1 VRALL
6 VTVAAL
12 VVLNTVL
19 LLPRS
24 PRSRT
29 QVRVNAPR
37 ARVGLVF
44 DVGGRGD
51 KSFNDAAFLGIERAV
66 RELGIEAQYL
76 EPGDGS
82 DRESGIRL
90 LAAAGFDLVIGV
102 GFMFSDDMYTV
113 AREYPK
119 VRFACVD
126 YAKFG
131 PQGFVE
137 PPPNMVALKFRE
149 EEGAFLVGAVAA
161 LTSRSGTVGFVGGM
175 DIPLIRRFEAGYRAG
190 VGHVCRRCRVVAGYA
205 GVTADAFKNPAKGKE
220 LGLAQ
225 YGAGADV
232 IFHASGSTGLGV
244 FEAARERG
252 TYAIGVDADQW
263 REAPGRILTSMI
275 KRVDVAVF
283 ETVRAAIDGS
293 FRGGVNTFG
302 LKEGG
307 IDYVYDAHNGP
318 LVGATTHERVEA
330 LRSAIVAG
338 RLTVPTTAAP
348 ASAPASLPG
357 PANEP
362 GSAPVPGS
370 APAPANE
377 PGSGPSAVGQAGERP

>member
-1 VRALL
+1 LL

-24 PRSRT
+24 RT
-29 QVRVNAPR
+29 QVRTTAPR

-131 PQGFVE
+131 PGGFVE

-190 VGHVCRRCRVVAGYA
+190 VGRVCARCRVVAGYA

-252 TYAIGVDADQW
+252 RYAIGVDADQW

-283 ETVRAAIDGS
+283 ETVRAVIDGT
-293 FRGGVNTFG
+293 FHGGVSTFG
-302 LKEGG
+302 LKERG
-307 IDYVYDAHNGP
+307 IDYVYDDHNRA
-318 LVGATTHERVEA
+318 LVGAATHHRVEA
-330 LRSAIVAG
+330 LRQAIITGNLA
-338 RLTVPTTAAP
+338 VPTTAAP
-348 ASAPASLPG
+348 ASAPT
-357 PANEP
+357 
-362 GSAPVPGS
+362 S
-370 APAPANE
+370 APASRLVPA
-377 PGSGPSAVGQAGERP
+377 GGPP

>member
-1 VRALL
+1 VRPLL

-12 VVLNTVL
+12 VVLNAVL
-19 LLPRS
+19 LL

-29 QVRVNAPR
+29 QVRVTAPR

-90 LAAAGFDLVIGV
+90 LAAAGFDLVIGI

-113 AREYPK
+113 AREYPG

-131 PQGFVE
+131 PGGFVE
-137 PPPNMVALKFRE
+137 PPPNLVALKFRE

-190 VGHVCRRCRVVAGYA
+190 VGRVCERCRVVAGYA

-220 LGLAQ
+220 LALAQ

-283 ETVRAAIDGS
+283 ETVRAAIDGT

-302 LKEGG
+302 LKEHG
-307 IDYVYDAHNGP
+307 IDYVVDDHNRA
-318 LVGATTHERVEA
+318 LVGPATHDRVEE
-330 LRSAIVAG
+330 LRHAIVAG
-338 RLTVPTTAAP
+338 RIAVPTTAAP
-348 ASAPASLPG
+348 ASAPAAA
-357 PANEP
+357 PA
-362 GSAPVPGS
+362 S
-370 APAPANE
+370 APATAPA
-377 PGSGPSAVGQAGERP
+377 PP

>member
-1 VRALL
+1 MRALL

-12 VVLNTVL
+12 VVLNAVL
-19 LLPRS
+19 LL

-29 QVRVNAPR
+29 QVRATAPR

-66 RELGIEAQYL
+66 RELGVQAQYL

-131 PQGFVE
+131 PHGFVD
-137 PPPNMVALKFRE
+137 PPPNLVALKFRE

-190 VGHVCRRCRVVAGYA
+190 VGRVCERCRVVAGYA

-283 ETVRAAIDGS
+283 ETVRAATDGT
-293 FRGGVNTFG
+293 FRGGVSTFG

-307 IDYVYDAHNGP
+307 IDYVYDARNQP
-318 LVGATTHERVEA
+318 LVGAATHDRVEE
-330 LRSAIVAG
+330 LRRAIVAG
-338 RLTVPTTAAP
+338 RLAVPTTAAP
-348 ASAPASLPG
+348 ASTPA
-357 PANEP
+357 
-362 GSAPVPGS
+362 S
-370 APAPANE
+370 APAVAPTSAPRPAE
-377 PGSGPSAVGQAGERP
+377 GPP

>member
-1 VRALL
+1 MRPLL

-12 VVLNTVL
+12 VVLNAVL
-19 LLPRS
+19 LLPRGGS
-24 PRSRT
+24 QRRAA
-29 QVRVNAPR
+29 APR

-51 KSFNDAAFLGIERAV
+51 KSFNDAAFIGIERAV
-66 RELGIEAQYL
+66 REFGVEAQYL

-131 PQGFVE
+131 PGGFVK
-137 PPPNMVALKFRE
+137 PPPNLVALKFRE

-161 LTSRSGTVGFVGGM
+161 LTSRTGTVGFVGGM
-175 DIPLIRRFEAGYRAG
+175 DIPLIRRFEAGYRGG
-190 VGHVCRRCRVVAGYA
+190 VARVCERCRVVAGYA

-263 REAPGRILTSMI
+263 KEAPGRILTSMI
-275 KRVDVAVF
+275 KRVDVSVF
-283 ETVRAAIDGS
+283 ETVRAVIDGQ
-293 FRGGVNTFG
+293 FRGGVRTFG

-307 IDYVYDAHNGP
+307 IDWVYDANNRA
-318 LVGATTHERVEA
+318 LVRAATHARVEE
-330 LRSAIVAG
+330 LRREIVAG
-338 RLTVPTTAAP
+338 RLVVPTSSLAPAGAP
-348 ASAPASLPG
+348 ASG
-357 PANEP
+357 PA
-362 GSAPVPGS
+362 G
-370 APAPANE
+370 PA
-377 PGSGPSAVGQAGERP
+377 RP

>member
-1 VRALL
+1 MWYTSIVRPLL

-12 VVLNTVL
+12 AVLNGVL
-19 LLPRS
+19 LLPRGGAH
-24 PRSRT
+24 RRAA
-29 QVRVNAPR
+29 APR

-66 RELGIEAQYL
+66 RELGVEAQYL

-90 LAAAGFDLVIGV
+90 LAAAGFDLVIGI

-113 AREYPK
+113 AQEYPR

-131 PQGFVE
+131 PNGFVE

-149 EEGAFLVGAVAA
+149 EEGAFLVGALAA
-161 LTSRSGTVGFVGGM
+161 LTSRSGMVGFVGGM

-190 VGHVCRRCRVVAGYA
+190 VGRVCGRCRVLAGYA
-205 GVTADAFKNPAKGKE
+205 GVTAEAFKNPTKGKE
-220 LGLAQ
+220 LALAQ

-232 IFHASGSTGLGV
+232 VFHASGSTGLGV

-252 TYAIGVDADQW
+252 TFAIGVDADQW

-275 KRVDVAVF
+275 KRVDVSVF
-283 ETVRAAIDGS
+283 ETVRAVMDGT
-293 FRGGVNTFG
+293 FRGGVRTFG
-302 LKEGG
+302 LREGG
-307 IDYVYDAHNGP
+307 IDYVYDENNRV
-318 LVGATTHERVEA
+318 LVRADAHERVEE
-330 LRSAIVAG
+330 LRHEIVAG
-338 RLTVPTTAAP
+338 HLAVPAARPSASPPSATSPAAP
-348 ASAPASLPG
+348 ATSPAARGG
-357 PANEP
+357 P
-362 GSAPVPGS
+362 
-370 APAPANE
+370 
-377 PGSGPSAVGQAGERP
+377 R

>member
-1 VRALL
+1 VRPLL

-12 VVLNTVL
+12 VVLNGVL
-19 LLPRS
+19 LLPRGGAQ
-24 PRSRT
+24 RRAT
-29 QVRVNAPR
+29 APR

-66 RELGIEAQYL
+66 RELGVQAQYL

-113 AREYPK
+113 AREYPN

-131 PQGFVE
+131 PTGFVE
-137 PPPNMVALKFRE
+137 PPPNLVALKFRE

-190 VGHVCRRCRVVAGYA
+190 VGRVCSRCRVVAGYA

-275 KRVDVAVF
+275 KRVDVSVF
-283 ETVRAAIDGS
+283 ETVRAVLDGL
-293 FRGGVNTFG
+293 FRGGVSTFG
-302 LKEGG
+302 LMVGG
-307 IDYVYDAHNGP
+307 IDYVYNANNRA
-318 LVGATTHERVEA
+318 LVGAGTHDRVEA
-330 LRSAIVAG
+330 LRREIVAG
-338 RLTVPTTAAP
+338 RLVVPTTAQLSAGGTASGAPASAPAAP
-348 ASAPASLPG
+348 ASAPA
-357 PANEP
+357 
-362 GSAPVPGS
+362 
-370 APAPANE
+370 
-377 PGSGPSAVGQAGERP
+377 AGGRTP